1 MGRVAAIVLVILA
14 LIGVLLW
21 SQTRTPP
28 LVVSGFVESDEIRL
42 GSRVGGRVQS
52 VSVVDGDEV
61 KRGRKLVELEPFDL
75 NEKLAQA
82 EALWKQQKSVHAKLM
97 DGFRKEERAQAEAR
111 VRQLEAVA
119 LKLKNGP
126 RPQEIAV
133 ARADLDLAKAQQEL
147 ATIEFDRA
155 KALQVQDAATR
166 QRVDAT
172 RTELRVSEDQVH
184 SRSEQLKLLEA
195 GTRDEEIA
203 ASIAQLEEAR
213 AALELIVNGTRQ
225 EDIDAAYAAMVSAEA
240 GMNAIRKQIDELTI
254 VAPVNGS
261 VEAVELQPGD
271 LVAPNAPVM
280 TLLDHSRMWIR
291 AFVPENRLNLKIG
304 QKLKVTVDSFPGETF
319 TAEVGF
325 VSRQAEFT
333 PGNVQTPEERS
344 KQVFRIKAFLH
355 DESGRLRPG
364 MAADLWLE
372 AAP

>member
-52 VSVVDGDEV
+52 VSVVDGNEV
-61 KRGRKLVELEPFDL
+61 KRNQKLVELEPFDL

-82 EALWKQQKSVHAKLM
+82 EALWKQQKAVHAKLTE
-97 DGFRKEERAQAEAR
+97 GFRKEERAQAEAR

-126 RPQEIAV
+126 RPQEIAA

-147 ATIEFDRA
+147 ATIEYDRA
-155 KALQVQDAATR
+155 KSLQVQDATTK
-166 QRVDAT
+166 QKVDAA

-195 GTRDEEIA
+195 GTRDEEKA
-203 ASIAQLEEAR
+203 AAVAQLDESR

-280 TLLDHSRMWIR
+280 TLLDHSRMWVR
-291 AFVPENRLNLKIG
+291 AFVPENRLDLKIG

-344 KQVFRIKAFLH
+344 KQVFRIKAFLN